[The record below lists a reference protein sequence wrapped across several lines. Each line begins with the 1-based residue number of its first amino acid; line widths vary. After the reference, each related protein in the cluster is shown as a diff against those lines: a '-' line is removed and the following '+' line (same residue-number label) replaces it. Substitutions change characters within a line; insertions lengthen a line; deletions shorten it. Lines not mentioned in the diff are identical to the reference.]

1 MGLDAVTTLILF
13 REHALH
19 ELHLLC
25 ALFFHE
31 LVLLFKLECVFDVQ
45 FAVWGVFLLVHLLA
59 NVLHVRL
66 KTRSDFFFAIL
77 LFFCDLCV
85 LAREVFVL
93 LVVFPR
99 NDFILLLNQ
108 VRLLVT
114 HQLLLCLEIGQLLV
128 ELALKRLHN

>member
-1 MGLDAVTTLILF
+1 MGLDAFTALVLF
-13 REHALH
+13 REHTLH

-25 ALFFHE
+25 ALLFHE
-31 LVLLFKLECVFDVQ
+31 LVLLLKLKCVFDVQ

-59 NVLHVRL
+59 DVLHVRL
-66 KTRSDFFFAIL
+66 KTRADFFFAIL
-77 LFFCDLCV
+77 LFFCDLRV

-99 NDFILLLNQ
+99 NDFVLLLNQ

-128 ELALKRLHN
+128 KLALKRLHD